1 MVAWDLQEFDML
13 KRLDHNV
20 IKVTSPSIIEVDGGV
35 TIYVDYGGN
44 VTIEGHKSMKFKC
57 EEDIEF
63 DAKNINLHAKE
74 NVYIG
79 SDVNIVQ
86 QSPRIDLN
94 PKINTKGYEKS

>member
-1 MVAWDLQEFDML
+1 MVVWVLQEFDML

-35 TIYVDYGGN
+35 TIYVDYGRN
-44 VTIEGHKSMKFKC
+44 VTIEGHKSVKFKC

-63 DAKNINLHAKE
+63 DAKNINLQARE

-79 SDVNIVQ
+79 SGNQIVEQ
-86 QSPRIDLN
+86 APTIHLN
-94 PKINTKGYEKS
+94 PEHDKSGYKK

>member
-1 MVAWDLQEFDML
+1 MVVWVLQEFDML

-20 IKVTSPSIIEVDGGV
+20 VKVTSPSIIEVDGGV
-35 TIYVDYGGN
+35 TIFVDYGGN

-63 DAKNINLHAKE
+63 DAKNINLQARE

-79 SDVNIVQ
+79 SGKQIVEQ
-86 QSPRIDLN
+86 APTIHLN
-94 PKINTKGYEKS
+94 PEHDNSGYKK